1 MSLQPLLI
9 KNLPVRN
16 DAAFESFTRNWL
28 LDSGVKL
35 EKLKDSN
42 YNYNIQS
49 DVRDNWIGE
58 LKNDADN
65 VSSFDVFRLHVC
77 VLLEFYIRGKINSSA
92 KNYHYAFKLLDKV
105 VELYER
111 LLQIE
116 REKVALLQIE
126 K

>member
-9 KNLPVRN
+9 KNLPVWN
-16 DAAFESFTRNWL
+16 DVAFESFTRNWL

-58 LKNDADN
+58 LKSDADN

-77 VLLEFYIRGKINSSA
+77 MLLEFYIRGKINSSA
-92 KNYHYAFKLLDKV
+92 KNYHYAYKLLDKV

-116 REKVALLQIE
+116 REKVALL
-126 K
+126 KMDK

>member
-9 KNLPVRN
+9 KNLPVWH

-58 LKNDADN
+58 LKNDAGN
-65 VSSFDVFRLHVC
+65 VSLYEEFRFRVC
-77 VLLEFYIRGKINSSA
+77 VLLEFYITEKINA
-92 KNYHYAFKLLDKV
+92 
-105 VELYER
+105 
-111 LLQIE
+111 
-116 REKVALLQIE
+116 
-126 K
+126 